1 MNIEEDTEIDTTEDD
16 TKIATIENDTDL
28 ADTEV
33 TIVTINS
40 S

>member
-16 TKIATIENDTDL
+16 TKIANIENYTDL